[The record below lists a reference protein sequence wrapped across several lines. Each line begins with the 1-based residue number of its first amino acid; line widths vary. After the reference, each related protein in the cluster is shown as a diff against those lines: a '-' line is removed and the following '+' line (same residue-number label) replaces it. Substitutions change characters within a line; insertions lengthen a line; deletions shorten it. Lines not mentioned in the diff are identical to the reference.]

1 MALHLNL
8 NHELEKLRAD
18 RRRDPFK
25 LTMLGLL
32 VVAGLFVLQYFWA
45 LGKTAT
51 VTRQRDSM
59 RRDFAVKE
67 PLAKTAV
74 TEEADLKK
82 KLGNSERFQ
91 ARVEGRFF
99 WAPLIQ
105 TVVETVPGN
114 IHVTRFAGDV
124 NADDSSKVQFKIEGL
139 VAGAEPRT
147 LAEDFRQN
155 LVHVLEKKYRN
166 INATFRHL
174 EDGTETVPIE
184 GKAAPTASFAI
195 NVQMQHREPAPAPA
209 AAPTTA
215 KKN

>member
-8 NHELEKLRAD
+8 NHELERLRAE

-25 LTMLGLL
+25 LMMLGLL
-32 VVAGLFVLQYFWA
+32 FIAGLLVLQYFWK

-51 VTRQRDSM
+51 VTSQRDSM
-59 RRDFAVKE
+59 RKEFALKE
-67 PLAKTAV
+67 PQSKTAV
-74 TEEADLKK
+74 TEEAELKK

-91 ARVEGRFF
+91 ARIEGRFF

-105 TVVETVPGN
+105 TVVENVPGN
-114 IHVTRFAGDV
+114 IHITRLAGDV

-147 LAEDFRQN
+147 LAEEFRQN
-155 LVHVLEKKYRN
+155 LVQVLEKKYRN

-174 EDGTETVPIE
+174 EDGTETIPIE
-184 GKAAPTASFAI
+184 GKAAPTASFSI
-195 NVQMQHREPAPAPA
+195 NVQMQHGTPSAAPATA
-209 AAPTTA
+209 A
-215 KKN
+215 KK